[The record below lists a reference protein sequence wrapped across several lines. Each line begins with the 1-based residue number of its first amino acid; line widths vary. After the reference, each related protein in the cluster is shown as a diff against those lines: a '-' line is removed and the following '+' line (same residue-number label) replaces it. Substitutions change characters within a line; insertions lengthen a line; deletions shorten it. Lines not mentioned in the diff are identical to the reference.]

1 MSSATKAKL
10 YYTPTS
16 CGFASFL
23 SAHAGKTDIDSE
35 QVDLKTHL
43 TAGGADFYK
52 INPKGNV
59 PSLVLPNGVV
69 LNEGAA
75 ILQWIADNATGERK
89 VAPANGTVG
98 RYQVQNALNYIASEV
113 HTNVGGLFNPKW
125 DDAARALIKER
136 AYQKFEYLTKNDLNG
151 KNYLVGDSFTIA
163 DAYLYIVLSWS
174 GYVGLTLDNH
184 PVIKAYFERI
194 GGLDFVKEA
203 HALANAAA
211 KK

>member
-1 MSSATKAKL
+1 VVL
-10 YYTPTS
+10 RL
-16 CGFASFL
+16 FL
-23 SAHAGKTDIDSE
+23 SAHVAKTDVDSE
-35 QVDLKTHL
+35 QVDLKTH
-43 TAGGADFYK
+43 TTTSGADFYK

-59 PSLVLPNGVV
+59 PALVLPNGVV

-75 ILQWIADNATGERK
+75 ILQWIADNGTGERK
-89 VAPANGTVG
+89 IAPANGTVA
-98 RYQVQNALNYIASEV
+98 RYQVQNILNYVASEV
-113 HTNVGGLFNPKW
+113 HTSVGGLFNPKW
-125 DDAARALIKER
+125 DDAAKAVIKDR
-136 AYQKFEYLTKNDLNG
+136 AYQKFDYLTKNDLNG

-163 DAYLYIVLSWS
+163 DAYLYIVLSWH